1 MLKSYK
7 TLLTYIRSAVSR
19 NVSEKAITNLIEKVS
34 GAGVD
39 FDLLKKFYDMTL
51 DALLDIK
58 NDRFWFKTKLK
69 VGKLYSDR
77 EQYDELEQIISE
89 LKEWCK
95 TDDGTND
102 MKKGTQLLEICALE
116 IQMYTSQKNN
126 KKLRVCSHNI
136 TSI

>member
-77 EQYDELEQIISE
+77 EQYDELEQVSSF
-89 LKEWCK
+89 KSF
-95 TDDGTND
+95 
-102 MKKGTQLLEICALE
+102 QLHRNPFLIYHSLFLD
-116 IQMYTSQKNN
+116 YF
-126 KKLRVCSHNI
+126 RVKRMV
-136 TSI
+136 